1 MEQLL
6 QREREALDYFFTKL
20 DRHQIDALVER
31 CRKVRGL
38 VVLSGVGKSGLV
50 AEKIAATLISTGTRA
65 LFVPPVN
72 FLHGELGILTADD
85 LLLLLSKSG
94 ETEELLAI
102 LPFAKRRGTP
112 IALLHSNPQ
121 GKLVGQVDQ
130 ALYLPLSAELCPF
143 DLAPTVS
150 TVLQMIAGD
159 LLAVALMQTKRFS
172 LDQYAE
178 NHPGGAIGK
187 KATLRVED
195 LMISGGGLPL
205 CTLEQKLAEVL
216 PELTGKACGC
226 LLAVDDQLQLEG
238 IFTDGDLR
246 RAIQTHGSGALE
258 LPIAALATRKP
269 TTLAKSMLAW
279 DAMKRLQRD
288 PKKWVMVAP
297 VIDENR
303 VVGLLRMHD
312 VVQAG
317 LTG

>member
-6 QREREALDYFFTKL
+6 QREQEALKHFFVNL
-20 DRHQIDALVER
+20 DRRQLGSLVES
-31 CRKVRGL
+31 CQKVRGL
-38 VVLSGVGKSGLV
+38 IVLSGVGKSGLV
-50 AEKIAATLISTGTRA
+50 AEKIVATLISTGTRA
-65 LFVPPVN
+65 IFVPPVN
-72 FLHGELGILTADD
+72 FLHGELGILTPDD

-94 ETEELLAI
+94 ETEELMAI
-102 LPFAKRRGTP
+102 LPFAKRRGTST
-112 IALLHSNPQ
+112 ALLHSNPH
-121 GKLVGQVDQ
+121 GKLVAQVDQ
-130 ALYLPLSAELCPF
+130 ALHLPLAAELCPF

-159 LLAVALMQTKRFS
+159 LIAVALMQSKRFS

-195 LMISGGGLPL
+195 LMVFGGALPL
-205 CTLEQKLAEVL
+205 CSLEQKLAEVL

-226 LLAVDDQLQLEG
+226 LLAVDAELQLEG

-246 RAIQTHGSGALE
+246 RAIQTHGSGALD
-258 LPIAALATRKP
+258 LPMSALATQRP
-269 TTLAKSMLAW
+269 VTLAKGMLAW
-279 DAMKRLQRD
+279 DAVKQLQRD
-288 PKKWVMVAP
+288 PKKWVMMAP
-297 VIDENR
+297 VIEEKR

>member
-6 QREREALDYFFTKL
+6 QREQEALKHFFTNL
-20 DRHQIDALVER
+20 DRQQIDGLVES

-38 VVLSGVGKSGLV
+38 IVLSGVGKSGLV
-50 AEKIAATLISTGTRA
+50 AEKIVATLISTGTRA

-72 FLHGELGILTADD
+72 FLHGELGILTPDD

-94 ETEELLAI
+94 ETEELMAI

-112 IALLHSNPQ
+112 IALLHSNPH

-130 ALYLPLSAELCPF
+130 ALHLPLAAELCPF
-143 DLAPTVS
+143 DLAPTIS
-150 TVLQMIAGD
+150 TVLQMIVGD
-159 LLAVALMQTKRFS
+159 LIAVALMQSKRFS

-195 LMISGGGLPL
+195 LMVSGEALPL
-205 CTLEQKLAEVL
+205 CSFEQKLAEVL

-226 LLAVDDQLQLEG
+226 LLAIDAERQLQG

-246 RAIQTHGSGALE
+246 RAIQTHGSGALA
-258 LPIAALATRKP
+258 LPMSALATQRP
-269 TTLAKSMLAW
+269 ITLAKGMLAW
-279 DAMKRLQRD
+279 DAVKQLQRD

-297 VIDENR
+297 VIEEKR

-317 LTG
+317 LG